1 MSPCRAEIERERVA
15 PIAPRAGS
23 ILIDTESI
31 YRRYAIQDETML
43 REASAK
49 LEAWTDEQ
57 KTKTLARGK
66 GQVKRFKRRKA
77 S

>member
-1 MSPCRAEIERERVA
+1 MHAEDA
-15 PIAPRAGS
+15 QA
-23 ILIDTESI
+23 
-31 YRRYAIQDETML
+31 RRSAIQDETML

-57 KTKTLARGK
+57 KTKSQARGK

-77 S
+77 P